1 MVLKFIILWFLF
13 WKFFKIFVQCATWFE
28 FAMSVLAP
36 FLFGKILIS
45 NKLYQLYWNI
55 ISVQIFGILSLSK
68 MWILSQ
74 LGIILKMIL
83 SKFWVISICTSWNTL
98 VWVQKSLIFL
108 FCATWFI
115 SHVGSNTELFFTILL
130 FFRKTKSHDKKSQSS
145 DNFELKIKIYS
156 CSNKLR

>member
-55 ISVQIFGILSLSK
+55 ISVQIFGILSLLK
-68 MWILSQ
+68 MLLLSQ
-74 LGIILKMIL
+74 LGE
-83 SKFWVISICTSWNTL
+83 N
-98 VWVQKSLIFL
+98 L
-108 FCATWFI
+108 FCKVSRWQGQAIFSTLERHYIGDNF
-115 SHVGSNTELFFTILL
+115 VKILRYFHIYL
-130 FFRKTKSHDKKSQSS
+130 LKYFSLNSKKSNFFVLCNLVYQSRG
-145 DNFELKIKIYS
+145 L
-156 CSNKLR
+156 

>member
-55 ISVQIFGILSLSK
+55 ISVQIFGILSLLK
-68 MWILSQ
+68 MLLLSQ
-74 LGIILKMIL
+74 LGE
-83 SKFWVISICTSWNTL
+83 N
-98 VWVQKSLIFL
+98 L
-108 FCATWFI
+108 FCKVSRWQGQAIFSTLERHYIGDDF
-115 SHVGSNTELFFTILL
+115 VKILHYFHL
-130 FFRKTKSHDKKSQSS
+130 YLLKYFSLSSKKSDFFFLCNLVYQSRG
-145 DNFELKIKIYS
+145 L
-156 CSNKLR
+156 